1 MEKNNKP
8 LYKPF
13 KSKAKGKK
21 YSVYVMKD
29 GKKKLIHF
37 GDSNMEQYR
46 DKIGLYKSKN
56 HNDPVRRKSY
66 LARAKGIKDKQGRL
80 TYKDKNT
87 ANYWSVNY
95 LW

>member
-1 MEKNNKP
+1 MDNKV

-13 KSKAKGKK
+13 KSKAKNKK

-37 GDSNMEQYR
+37 GDSRYLDFTQHKDE
-46 DKIGLYKSKN
+46 K
-56 HNDPVRRKSY
+56 RRKSY
-66 LARAKGIKDKQGRL
+66 LKRARGIRNKKGEL

-87 ANYWSVNY
+87 SNYWSVKY
-95 LW
+95 LWNG